1 MNKIFVQIIDNPFED
16 LLINDDYFDNGADNQ
31 AIAEQLQESL
41 DYHYPNMVHVEYID
55 LFLEDED
62 RFQEIRE
69 MLGHGLITLPVVL
82 INGRAFFH
90 GGVSYKMILD
100 EIENILS
107 SGPIH

>member
-1 MNKIFVQIIDNPFED
+1 MNKIFVQIIDDPFED
-16 LLINDDYFDNGADNQ
+16 LLINEDYFDNGADNQ

-55 LFLEDED
+55 LFLENED

-82 INGRAFFH
+82 INGKASFH
-90 GGVSYKMILD
+90 GGISYRMILD